1 MVVDKGVIYRLERS
15 ELDAY
20 AARWSHVA
28 NYAFRMKR
36 MLAADFYA
44 YVGADGKFGNG
55 RKHAAHAQIPDATG
69 DPVQAITI
77 ANRYGAVLF
86 GAVKLAL

>member
-1 MVVDKGVIYRLERS
+1 VVIDQSVIYRLERG

-20 AARWSHVA
+20 AARRSHVA
-28 NYAFRMKR
+28 DYTFRMKR
-36 MLAADFYA
+36 MLAAYFYA
-44 YVGADGKFGNG
+44 YVGANGKFGDG

-69 DPVQAITI
+69 DAVQAITI
-77 ANRYGAVLF
+77 ANCHGTILL